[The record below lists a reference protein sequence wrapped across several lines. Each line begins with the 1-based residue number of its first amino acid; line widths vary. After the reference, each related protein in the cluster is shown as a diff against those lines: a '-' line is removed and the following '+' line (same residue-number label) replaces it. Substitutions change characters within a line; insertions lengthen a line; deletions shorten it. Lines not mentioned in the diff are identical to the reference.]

1 MKIKSV
7 LLVGIAGFALAS
19 CGGVKGYKTE
29 VKHKVFTDNIE
40 KFVEESTL
48 LSADDPFSFT
58 INANSKSNT
67 KTTYFKNG
75 KSISEEKM
83 EIKSE
88 TSCEFDSANSVL
100 RSKGVYETR
109 EEDASDVKTEKYDG
123 DIVNQCDNKN
133 FYEVDMKSKIYKKSA
148 SSKPADAVAAEA
160 SKAIKALGAFIAQM
174 SIFDDAK
181 YYIDGNV
188 YTCELNENEED
199 EESTRTGKTV
209 YQLVAGSDKIELY
222 SESKVTLKK
231 LNFTE
236 VITDNSS
243 YVLKKKNVKLNNV
256 NLDNYLDGSKG
267 FDDSELENVVFG
279 SSFLYG
285 FLFNNK

>member
-1 MKIKSV
+1 MKIKS
-7 LLVGIAGFALAS
+7 LLLAGLAGVALAS

-40 KFVEESTL
+40 KLVEESTL
-48 LSADDPFSFT
+48 LSADQPFSFT

-100 RSKGVYETR
+100 RSKGIYETY

-133 FYEVDMKSKIYKKSA
+133 FYEVDMKSKVYKKSA

-199 EESTRTGKTV
+199 EESTRTGKTI
-209 YQLVAGSDKIELY
+209 YQLVTSSDKIELY
-222 SESKVTLKK
+222 SESEVTLKK

-243 YVLKKKNVKLNNV
+243 YVLKKKDIKLNSV
-256 NLDNYLDGSKG
+256 NLDKYLDGSKG
-267 FDDSELENVVFG
+267 FDDSELENIVFG

-285 FLFNNK
+285 FLLNNK